1 MARLIRGLSMESDL
15 DQNEFLRY
23 LVMSSTGGRTIIEG
37 GIIVISD

>member
-1 MARLIRGLSMESDL
+1 MARLSRGVNVESDL